1 MRQYRHGGR
10 EEQGLYTSQSSSRT
24 PYFCCK
30 GRVILLVNGS
40 ELVKRLVACG
50 YTASSAEDICQRYA
64 AAGNFSG
71 LETFI
76 KQIELLYDDRKEYA

>member
-1 MRQYRHGGR
+1 MEDVRI
-10 EEQGLYTSQSSSRT
+10 QGLVHVAALLTDSV
-24 PYFCCK
+24 FCLK

>member
-1 MRQYRHGGR
+1 MEDVRNKGCTRRSPPHG
-10 EEQGLYTSQSSSRT
+10 LLI
-24 PYFCCK
+24 FCCK